1 VEVAPLLSKTASGD
15 FPGAVFMPLGTGLG
29 TLDRLITLGHL
40 FSQTPSLPEKEYVG
54 VFGSVSVIVSENVRV
69 GLPFEVCTRSP
80 NAREPMRDRCD
91 SYRASERVRLATTG
105 VTGRRARQF
114 STS

>member
-1 VEVAPLLSKTASGD
+1 
-15 FPGAVFMPLGTGLG
+15 MPLGTGLG

-69 GLPFEVCTRSP
+69 GLQEEANIRM
-80 NAREPMRDRCD
+80 A
-91 SYRASERVRLATTG
+91 G
-105 VTGRRARQF
+105 GR
-114 STS
+114 